1 MAKIAEEWVRDGD
14 NLVHIKKQDWNP
26 MLDRAEELRQHGN
39 AEFGESRLVGAI
51 DAALIN
57 EWLKEAGIAWDDP
70 AMDDVIKRKMLSG
83 EFDKL
88 RVWKGTY

>member
-1 MAKIAEEWVRDGD
+1 MAKVSEKWVQEGD
-14 NLVHIKKQDWNP
+14 KLIHIKKQDWTPNLEHAK
-26 MLDRAEELRQHGN
+26 MLRDAGC
-39 AEFGESRLVGAI
+39 AEFGDSRLVGTV

-57 EWLKEAGIAWDDP
+57 EWLKEAGISWDDP
-70 AMDDVIKRKMLSG
+70 ARSDVIKRKMLSG

>member
-39 AEFGESRLVGAI
+39 AEFGESKLVGVI

-57 EWLKEAGIAWDDP
+57 EWLKEAGITWDDP

-88 RVWKGTY
+88 RVWKGSY